1 MTAAKYKAI
10 TIQEK
15 KVRDRIDLLDNQKN
29 RSDERKT
36 RRSITIQEYRI
47 DRLNSTTKRTGQVEE
62 PQRAVKGERPKTRKW
77 KTKTTKRT
85 GQETR
90 RKRRRPSTSSSSSDE
105 IVNR

>member
-62 PQRAVKGERPKTRKW
+62 PQRAVKGERPY
-77 KTKTTKRT
+77 
-85 GQETR
+85 
-90 RKRRRPSTSSSSSDE
+90 
-105 IVNR
+105 IVQDKKVKDKKAFHQFVFF